1 MTLAL
6 PRPRL
11 LLASLLALA
20 AALSTVGSQS
30 AHAVDASYH
39 CTSRGVA
46 CSYIWTDV
54 VNGVPKIRNSRQR
67 FSLSIERAWVI
78 DAGRQSGSLTQSQIG
93 VNRWQAFYGPR
104 GANFYAGSIADAI
117 CFDVKDDGKGAFCHW
132 NVRD

>member
-1 MTLAL
+1 M
-6 PRPRL
+6 
-11 LLASLLALA
+11 ASVMFV
-20 AALSTVGSQS
+20 LSAFGASN

-54 VNGVPKIRNSRQR
+54 VNGVPKIQNARQR
-67 FSLSIERAWVI
+67 FKLSISAWTV
-78 DAGRQSGSLTQSQIG
+78 DNGRRSPVLTQDKIG
-93 VNRWQAFYGPR
+93 DTRWRAFIGIR
-104 GANFYAGSIADAI
+104 GGIFYVGSSADAV